1 MWTTQE
7 RLRFHILS
15 GMAVA
20 VAGLY
25 AVGSMRMRW
34 GDLVMPL
41 ACAGVVLAGAIYFR
55 RQQRRARLAATLIAV
70 AQITFFALLAA
81 ILNYLLLSDR
91 PLIDAELAQ
100 LDAALGVHW
109 PSLFAALKCG
119 PLGPLLT
126 AAYESN
132 GIQLAGAILLLGF
145 TGRTLE
151 LDRFL
156 LAFFI
161 ATLAALAFWAVLP
174 SLGAAPHFLSTGALT
189 DWSGAT
195 VSPAVARAWLDLKSG
210 ALTEMELENLKG
222 LIAFPSL
229 HTVMALLVVYAVRD
243 IRPLLWPALAWNALM
258 LLSIPVDGGHHVVDV
273 PAGVLLTVAS
283 VLAARRI
290 AAFAEKRVSPSPRLR
305 GEGRGEGQRLA
316 QAYVAAPHPSP
327 LPMKDGER
335 GLREARH
342 TR

>member
-1 MWTTQE
+1 
-7 RLRFHILS
+7 
-15 GMAVA
+15 
-20 VAGLY
+20 
-25 AVGSMRMRW
+25 MRMRW

-41 ACAGVVLAGAIYFR
+41 ACAVAVLAGAIYFR
-55 RQQRRARLAATLIAV
+55 RQQSRARLAATLIAV

-229 HTVMALLVVYAVRD
+229 HTVMALLV
-243 IRPLLWPALAWNALM
+243 
-258 LLSIPVDGGHHVVDV
+258 
-273 PAGVLLTVAS
+273 
-283 VLAARRI
+283 
-290 AAFAEKRVSPSPRLR
+290 
-305 GEGRGEGQRLA
+305 
-316 QAYVAAPHPSP
+316 
-327 LPMKDGER
+327 
-335 GLREARH
+335 
-342 TR
+342 

>member
-20 VAGLY
+20 VTGLY

-41 ACAGVVLAGAIYFR
+41 ACAVAVLAGAIYFR
-55 RQQRRARLAATLIAV
+55 RQQSRARLAATLIAV

-132 GIQLAGAILLLGF
+132 GNQLAGAILLLGF

-174 SLGAAPHFLSTGALT
+174 
-189 DWSGAT
+189 
-195 VSPAVARAWLDLKSG
+195 
-210 ALTEMELENLKG
+210 
-222 LIAFPSL
+222 
-229 HTVMALLVVYAVRD
+229 
-243 IRPLLWPALAWNALM
+243 
-258 LLSIPVDGGHHVVDV
+258 
-273 PAGVLLTVAS
+273 
-283 VLAARRI
+283 
-290 AAFAEKRVSPSPRLR
+290 
-305 GEGRGEGQRLA
+305 
-316 QAYVAAPHPSP
+316 
-327 LPMKDGER
+327 
-335 GLREARH
+335 
-342 TR
+342 